1 MARKRPDEEGLHPMT
16 LMARVG
22 ELRALAA
29 RWGPGKPLLAAVM
42 RLFCPWLMLCR
53 VQTRAN
59 QPLQGDLELPQDI
72 EVRLANR
79 AELLRG
85 AAEVP
90 EQLSPE
96 FIDAALARGDI
107 CVAAFAEGSIVSLQ
121 WASFTTAAVTDRL
134 WVRFRAP
141 YRYGYRG
148 YTRPTCRGRRI
159 AKAVMRCCDA
169 LCLERGYSHTIV
181 YAEVHNYASLANL
194 ARLGNRSIG
203 FAGYLRCFGH
213 YLPFR
218 SPGVKAQG
226 FRFYVAEPGRTEGNQ

>member
-1 MARKRPDEEGLHPMT
+1 MEADELGTPTRL
-16 LMARVG
+16 G
-22 ELRALAA
+22 SFRALAA
-29 RWGPGKPLLAAVM
+29 RWGLGKALLAAVM
-42 RLFCPWLMLCR
+42 RLCRPWLMLCR

-59 QPLQGDLELPQDI
+59 QPLQGELELPQGI

-79 AELLRG
+79 ADLLQA
-85 AAEVP
+85 AAEMP
-90 EQLSPE
+90 EQLSPD
-96 FIDAALARGDI
+96 FFDAALARGDI

-121 WASFTTAAVTDRL
+121 WASFTTAAVTDPL
-134 WVRFRAP
+134 WVRFQAP

-148 YTRPTCRGRRI
+148 YTRPAYRGRRI

-203 FAGYLRCFGH
+203 FAGYLHCFGH

-218 SPGVKAQG
+218 SPGVKVEG
-226 FRFYVAEPGRTEGNQ
+226 FRFYVAEPKRVEGNL